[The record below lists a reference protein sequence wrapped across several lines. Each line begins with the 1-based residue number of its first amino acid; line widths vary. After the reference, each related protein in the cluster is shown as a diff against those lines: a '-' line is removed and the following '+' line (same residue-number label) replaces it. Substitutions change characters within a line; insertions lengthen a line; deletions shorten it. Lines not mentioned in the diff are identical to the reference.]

1 MGFVFRKSL
10 ISIFLFQKLC
20 KSSWFWILEI
30 VVCQINRFRISIS
43 ENRVLFLSPGNF
55 QIGILEPNVCVGLWK
70 PAAKYFQ
77 PRNLRRCLVWSHAPK
92 APASDGI
99 LFLAFHGL
107 GFRVKGG
114 GGVWGGALTP
124 IIFLFKLFSSAI
136 VSDPGQGHEVPK
148 VRCDATGYGD
158 KVLNVYNVYNV
169 NNVLVPGEGH
179 GLMH

>member
-1 MGFVFRKSL
+1 MENVKIVFRFLVSETFVFRFCVSEISKSIVSSVIARSL
-10 ISIFLFQKLC
+10 ISDLDFRKSCFDDDVRNFPIDSEFRKL
-20 KSSWFWILEI
+20 SM
-30 VVCQINRFRISIS
+30 
-43 ENRVLFLSPGNF
+43 
-55 QIGILEPNVCVGLWK
+55 
-70 PAAKYFQ
+70 
-77 PRNLRRCLVWSHAPK
+77 PK
-92 APASDGI
+92 AQASDGI

-158 KVLNVYNVYNV
+158 KVLNAYNVYNV